1 MYLRTKGQGIRDYS
15 WFKPFTHMNSA
26 TWTEHDGLG
35 LGYQR
40 EAPARWSDGICD
52 EFLNTLFFQ
61 YDGGDCCLPKA
72 SKQRFMDWTD
82 YNQYH
87 HYQSYEDEKYLHS
100 NLVCHEDG
108 QPLRMFTDFY
118 KQPTC
123 SYVFKDGVCD
133 DWANNEDC
141 FFDGGDCCLAKVNR

>member
-1 MYLRTKGQGIRDYS
+1 MDVNLHLQHMWEKGSKMKDLT
-15 WFKPFTHMNSA
+15 WFKSPTSMASVSGI
-26 TWTEHDGLG
+26 EKVVPG
-35 LGYQR
+35 
-40 EAPARWSDGICD
+40 RWSDGVCD
-52 EFLNTLFFQ
+52 EFLNTPFFQ

-118 KQPTC
+118 KEPTC

-133 DWANNEDC
+133 DFANNEDC
-141 FFDGGDCCLAKVNR
+141 FFDGGDCCLAKINR